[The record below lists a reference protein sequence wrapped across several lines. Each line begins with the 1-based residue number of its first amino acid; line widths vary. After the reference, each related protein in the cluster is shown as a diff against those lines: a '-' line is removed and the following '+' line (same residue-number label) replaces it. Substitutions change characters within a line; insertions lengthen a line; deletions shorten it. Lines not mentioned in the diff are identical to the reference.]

1 MRALQWVVAATAG
14 VAGCAWAQAQPPVTV
29 FGLSPGDA
37 MPPQA
42 ECRPHGDR
50 CRLGRTADGRLQF
63 SRVDVQGN
71 ALAGVC
77 SIRAERE
84 IPMVRAEQAQ
94 RFVAALLARW
104 RSRLG
109 DPLWAQDDLT
119 PELVPGEVDSRM
131 EGRSLLHALWRLDTD
146 EVHATGVRL
155 VRVEAFGGPAGDLA
169 PDAALDPATPFDTVR
184 IAMTVQFVQSAEC
197 TPGCEDRGQRILP
210 PQVQGVLRWRCV
222 PGQGAALVPGFNWGW
237 SVPELGAADVVL
249 PVAPQHGR
257 MPDRRA
263 LAALHFVRI
272 DARDIGEAE
281 FEAALGGQAAALR
294 QAAGQPAIAKR
305 VRLSGETSLGDRFRI
320 DIGLAAA
327 PDAQARHGYA
337 VVRKCAEGACSELT
351 PGAWS
356 FVLSHLPRRQVTRLF
371 NALPPEERRSRAAAM
386 VD

>member
-1 MRALQWVVAATAG
+1 MRAMQWLVAAAAG
-14 VAGCAWAQAQPPVTV
+14 VAGCAWAQAQPPVAV

-42 ECRPHGDR
+42 QCRVQRDR
-50 CRLGRTADGRLQF
+50 CRLARTADGRLQF
-63 SRVDVQGN
+63 SRVEVQGN

-84 IPMVRAEQAQ
+84 IPMVRAEEAQ

-104 RSRLG
+104 RGRFG
-109 DPLWAQDDLT
+109 EPLWGQDDLT
-119 PELVPGEVDSRM
+119 PQLVAGEVDSRM
-131 EGRSLLHALWRLDTD
+131 EGRALLHALWRLDTE

-155 VRVEAFGGPAGDLA
+155 VRVEAVAGPAGDLA
-169 PDAALDPATPFDTVR
+169 PDAALDPATPFDTAR
-184 IAMTVQFVQSAEC
+184 ITLTVQFVQSAEC
-197 TPGCEDRGQRILP
+197 TPGCDDRGQRILP
-210 PQVQGVLRWRCV
+210 PQAQGVLRWRCV
-222 PGQGAALVPGFNWGW
+222 PGRGAALVPAFNWGW
-237 SVPELGAADVVL
+237 SVPELGAADMVL
-249 PVAPQHGR
+249 PVAPQQGR
-257 MPDRRA
+257 LPDRQA

-272 DARDIGEAE
+272 DARDLGEAE
-281 FEAALGGQAAALR
+281 FDAALGGQAAALR

-337 VVRKCAEGACSELT
+337 VVRKCTEGPCSEPT
-351 PGAWS
+351 AGVWS
-356 FVLSHLPRRQVTRLF
+356 FVLNHLPRRQVTRLF
-371 NALPPEERRSRAAAM
+371 NALPPEERRARIEAM

>member
-1 MRALQWVVAATAG
+1 MRVVQWLVALAAG
-14 VAGCAWAQAQPPVTV
+14 VAASASAQAQSPASV

-37 MPPQA
+37 LPPQA

-50 CRLGRTADGRLQF
+50 CRLVRTAEGRLQF
-63 SRVDVQGN
+63 SRVEVQGN

-84 IPMVRAEQAQ
+84 IPLVRAQEVQ
-94 RFVAALLARW
+94 RFVAALIGRW
-104 RSRLG
+104 RQRLG
-109 DPLWAQDDLT
+109 EPLWGQDDLT

-131 EGRSLLHALWRLDTD
+131 EGRQLLHALWRLDTD
-146 EVHATGVRL
+146 EVNATGVRL
-155 VRVEAFGGPAGDLA
+155 VRVEGVSGPAGDLP
-169 PDAALDPATPFDTVR
+169 PDAALDPATPFDTAR
-184 IAMTVQFVQSAEC
+184 ITLTVQFVQSAEC
-197 TPGCEDRGQRILP
+197 APGCDDRGQRILP
-210 PQVQGVLRWRCV
+210 TQAQGVLRWRCV

-237 SVPELGAADVVL
+237 SVPDVGAADVVL
-249 PVAPQHGR
+249 PVAPQHAR
-257 MPDRRA
+257 MPHAQA

-272 DARDIGEAE
+272 DAREIGQAE

-294 QAAGQPAIAKR
+294 EAAGQPEIAKR
-305 VRLSGETSLGDRFRI
+305 VRLSGDTSLGDRFRI
-320 DIGLAAA
+320 DVGLAAA

-337 VVRKCAEGACSELT
+337 VVRKCAEGPCSEPA

-371 NALPPEERRSRAAAM
+371 NALPPEERRARIAAM